1 MMVLELSLITIVI
14 LKNRALIF
22 FRYML
27 KYYRWNDMMSRICF
41 KTI

>member
-1 MMVLELSLITIVI
+1 MVLELFLIALVI

-22 FRYML
+22 LRHML
-27 KYYRWNDMMSRICF
+27 KYYRWNDIISRICF